1 MREIMKNR
9 IYLSMAFIFISTCFL
24 AFGFAQQN
32 DKSRVPLSI
41 SNLISDGSRTS
52 LYKVGVAYE
61 TGDGVKKD
69 LSKAL
74 KWYYEASVKGSV
86 DAHYAIWVLW
96 EEASMSNIDFPFPSS
111 QFDKSR
117 KLAIDGYEHISHS
130 AKNPELF
137 YRLGLLYD
145 PGVGMDEPEAQ
156 ISEKYLTKAA
166 KMGHK
171 EAKDLLKFK
180 RDFESVHK

>member
-1 MREIMKNR
+1 MKTK
-9 IYLSMAFIFISTCFL
+9 IYLSTAFIFVCFVAL
-24 AFGFAQQN
+24 GFAQQN
-32 DKSRVPLSI
+32 NKPIAPSSI

-61 TGDGVKKD
+61 TGNGVKKN
-69 LSKAL
+69 LSTAL

-86 DAHYAIWVLW
+86 DAHYAIWSLW
-96 EEASMSNIDFPFPSS
+96 EEVSMSNIDCPFPSS

-117 KLAIDGYEHISHS
+117 KLAIEGYEHIAHN

-145 PGVGMDEPEAQ
+145 PGIGMDEPGVQ

-180 RDFESVHK
+180 RDFESGHK

>member
-1 MREIMKNR
+1 MKNR
-9 IYLSMAFIFISTCFL
+9 IYLSMAFIFIYFVAL
-24 AFGFAQQN
+24 GFAQQN
-32 DKSRVPLSI
+32 NKLITPSI
-41 SNLISDGSRTS
+41 INNLISDGSRTS

-61 TGDGVKKD
+61 TGNGIKKD
-69 LSKAL
+69 LRTAL
-74 KWYYEASVKGSV
+74 KWYYAAAVKGSV
-86 DAHYAIWVLW
+86 DAHYAIWSLW

-117 KLAIDGYEHISHS
+117 KLAIEGYEHISHN

-145 PGVGMDEPEAQ
+145 PGVGVDEPEAQ

-166 KMGHK
+166 NMGHK

-180 RDFESVHK
+180 RDFEFGRE